1 MGVLEALPFDIYFEI
16 SKSLD
21 LDDITH
27 LTQTCRQLGRVLDV
41 DVLTRRAVEV
51 SSDNKCMSL

>member
-27 LTQTCRQLGRVLDV
+27 LTQTCRQLQSVLDV

-51 SSDNKCMSL
+51 SGDDKCIYL